1 MAAGPTR
8 WRELIAELAHLPKT
22 LRGGPG
28 YRGPAGDHFDGQQFF
43 NPGAPAG
50 RSFRDFLRWQRTREA
65 TPWPAWRELPGA
77 AEAPPAVAADEM
89 AVTFINHVTFLIQ
102 LPTLNVLTDPVFAER
117 ASPVQWAGPRRVHAP
132 GLRLDQL
139 PPIDLVFVSHNHYD
153 HMDLA
158 SLRALAAGHRCLFLT
173 GLGNG
178 EFLRAQGVTPALELD
193 WWQETTLNDTRLRFT
208 PAQHWSSR
216 GPGRRNHTLWGGL
229 WLACG
234 AHRLFF
240 AGDTGYSPWFG
251 DISRRYGPPTL
262 ALLPIGA
269 YEPRWF
275 MCEQHMN
282 PDDAVRA
289 HLDLAAAQSLAMHF
303 GCFRLTDEGI
313 DEPVQALERALRTH
327 GVVPAAFR
335 VPAPGETLRLRA
347 LASGVSPVAGAG
359 NA

>member
-1 MAAGPTR
+1 MASGRTR
-8 WRELIAELAHLPKT
+8 WLGLFEELMHLPQS

-28 YRGPAGDHFDGQQFF
+28 FHGPASDHFDGAQFF
-43 NPGAPAG
+43 NPHATAG
-50 RSFRDFLRWQRTREA
+50 RSFGDFLRWQRTRRA
-65 TPWPAWRELPGA
+65 TPWPSWREHRGIGA
-77 AEAPPAVAADEM
+77 APAVPAADEM

-102 LPTLNVLTDPVFAER
+102 LPTLNVLTDPVFSER

-139 PPIDLVFVSHNHYD
+139 PAIDVVFVSHNHYD
-153 HMDLA
+153 HMDL
-158 SLRALAAGHRCLFLT
+158 STLRVLAKTHGALFLT

-178 EFLRAQGVTPALELD
+178 AFLQQQGVTPVIELD
-193 WWQETTLNDTRLRFT
+193 WWQQTALHDAQLVFT

-229 WLACG
+229 WLRTDR
-234 AHRLFF
+234 HSLYF
-240 AGDTGYSPWFG
+240 AGDTGYSHWFAE
-251 DISRRYGPPTL
+251 IRRRCGAPEV

-275 MCEQHMN
+275 MCDQHMD

-289 HLDLAAAQSLAMHF
+289 HIDLAARNSIAMHF

-313 DEPVQALERALRTH
+313 DEPLAALERARLAH
-327 GVVPAAFR
+327 GIAPVAFR
-335 VPAPGETLRLRA
+335 FPLPGETLRWHA
-347 LASGVSPVAGAG
+347 
-359 NA
+359 